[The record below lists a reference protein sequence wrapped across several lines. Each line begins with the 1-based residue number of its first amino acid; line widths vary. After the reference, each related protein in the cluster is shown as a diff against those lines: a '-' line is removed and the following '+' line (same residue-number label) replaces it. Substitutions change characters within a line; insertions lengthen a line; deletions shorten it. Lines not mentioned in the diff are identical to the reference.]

1 MNRAMLGFWGAILR
15 QNRAKMKSQ
24 MAPAQFRSLYG
35 DFQRRLT
42 AMSPS
47 NKGSLGVDA
56 WGNDLSSSG
65 SSGSSGATESR
76 STRKKVVKKHS
87 RVKDLPKS
95 ATKHAKGASLLTRR
109 IPGATLT

>member
-1 MNRAMLGFWGAILR
+1 MNRVSLGFIGAMMR
-15 QNRAKMKSQ
+15 QNRPKFKRELKPAVFKS
-24 MAPAQFRSLYG
+24 FYG

-42 AMSPS
+42 AMHSS

>member
-1 MNRAMLGFWGAILR
+1 MNRVSLGFIGAMMR
-15 QNRAKMKSQ
+15 QNRPKFKREMK
-24 MAPAQFRSLYG
+24 PAVFKSFYG
-35 DFQRRLT
+35 DFQRSLT
-42 AMSPS
+42 AMHPS

-65 SSGSSGATESR
+65 SSGAKQTKSV
-76 STRKKVVKKHS
+76 RKKVVKEHS

>member
-1 MNRAMLGFWGAILR
+1 MNRAMLGFWGAMLR

-65 SSGSSGATESR
+65 SSGAKQTKSV
-76 STRKKVVKKHS
+76 RKKAVKEHS

>member
-1 MNRAMLGFWGAILR
+1 MNRAMTGLWGAILM
-15 QNRAKMKSQ
+15 QNRAKFKRELKPAVFKS
-24 MAPAQFRSLYG
+24 FYG

-42 AMSPS
+42 AMHSS

-65 SSGSSGATESR
+65 SSGATESR
-76 STRKKVVKKHS
+76 STRKKVVKKYS